1 MNSKKIKIKYC
12 LLAGADKQSINDVFM
27 EHPIEIDDTIL
38 SQLCDLYKQFIFNEP
53 NTVMPFLNKL
63 YLILIRNKELIT
75 QYCGILIVDKKNV
88 YTDYFIQPNCD
99 TELVAVDIF
108 FIELNHFNSVCI
120 DMKKK
125 EIIRFEP
132 NGHRSHQEF
141 FDKILRQ
148 YLLTIFGLNFSYIGI
163 SPETCPNL
171 QNLFSCGNGI
181 CVIYSIYYVVL
192 KLKNPEMSQENI
204 YDYLTVD
211 TKKKLSIAMVYLI
224 YLFAYI
230 IKIFDDEINKYPTQ
244 YKYISQF
251 YDITQKKSKLLLFVF
266 KAMLT
271 LNLTEEQTTTIIE
284 KFNLDFV
291 IEYEKEKLPPLISI
305 LEAIIKDYL

>member
-12 LLAGADKQSINDVFM
+12 LLAGADRQSINDVFM
-27 EHPIEIDDTIL
+27 KHPIEIDDTIL
-38 SQLCDLYKQFIFNEP
+38 NQLCELYLENIFKEP
-53 NTVMPFLNKL
+53 NTVMPFLSKL
-63 YLILIRNKELIT
+63 YTVISTMNKEIIT

-99 TELVAVDIF
+99 TELVVINIL
-108 FIELNHFNSVCI
+108 FINLNHFNSVCVN
-120 DMKKK
+120 MKKK

-132 NGHRSHQEF
+132 NGYGSNPQFLDE
-141 FDKILRQ
+141 ILRQ
-148 YLLTIFGLNFSYIGI
+148 HLLTIFGPNFSYIGI

-171 QNLFSCGNGI
+171 QKLFSCGNGI

-192 KLKNPEMSQENI
+192 QLNNPEMLQKDI
-204 YDYLTVD
+204 YDYLVVD
-211 TKKKLSIAMVYLI
+211 TKKKISIAMVYLI
-224 YLFAYI
+224 YLFAYV
-230 IKIFDDEINKYPTQ
+230 IKIFDDKINTYPIK

-251 YDITQKKSKLLLFVF
+251 YDITQKKSKLLLFVY

-271 LNLTEEQTTTIIE
+271 LNLKDEQITTIIE
-284 KFNLDFV
+284 NFNLDFV

-305 LEAIIKDYL
+305 LEAIIKN